1 MDNPSSRSS
10 VITHSAASSDSGYQ
24 GISIRSVTATVRDDD
39 GAGVTVDESNGSTS
53 VGEAGDTDSYTL
65 VLDTEPTHSV
75 AITVTSGTPG
85 AATVEGSGGTAGAT
99 ATLTFT
105 RGNWNQP
112 QTVTV
117 TGVDDA
123 VDNPSSR
130 SSVITHSA
138 ASSDAVYDEIDI
150 ASVTATVTDDDTPTV
165 TFGTAAYTAGEAW
178 GSRSVD
184 VVVNVSPAPASD
196 ITVAYTVQGTAT
208 QDDDYTA
215 LTGSVAVS
223 SGNTSVVIP
232 IAVIDDDIDDDDETI
247 ILMLTDSPVYDLGTT
262 RSITVTITDDDLTF
276 ARARSSIPTPV
287 VTITASQSSVMEG
300 APALFTIRANPAP
313 GGPLSVR
320 LSIEQTGEV
329 VAPTDLGAKTVRIP
343 AEGGAYTYIVDTV
356 GDSIDESPG
365 SVRIQIVAAG
375 GYGIGSPSSASVR
388 VNDDEDPGVV
398 ISRPSMGLEEGRTGT
413 YTVRLNTDPGGTATV
428 RTASADTGAVRVS
441 PASLTFTSTNWRTP
455 RDVTVRAVS
464 DSDARHERT
473 LLTHQVS
480 GYGGVTSGPSIIVR
494 VSDDDVA
501 TPTPVPAGAPTPAST
516 NTPTP
521 APTKTPTPTPTPVPT
536 HALTAEPTHTPTP
549 TPTPTP
555 APPAEPTHTPT
566 PTATPVPDP
575 APFLQSPV
583 VPTPTLTPTP
593 TPTPPA
599 PVPVVAIPGGGNGL
613 LGLLLVG
620 GLLMGTGALGYAGSH
635 RYQRLKR
642 KPSGVDLKRV
652 AASLSTGLH
661 GMCIRLRRLSNESL
675 KVIRTLPGRAIVAG
689 LMAAADIASSIEE
702 LRKRRRR
709 GRHSAR
715 PRSHTQPMTAGRRFG
730 EFFLLLRRKLFRRE
744 RPAP

>member
-1 MDNPSSRSS
+1 M
-10 VITHSAASSDSGYQ
+10 
-24 GISIRSVTATVRDDD
+24 RDDD

-65 VLDTEPTHSV
+65 VLDTQPTHSV

-138 ASSDAVYDEIDI
+138 ASSDADYDEIDI

-232 IAVIDDDIDDDDETI
+232 IAVLDDDIDDDDETI
-247 ILMLTDSPVYDLGTT
+247 ILMLTGSPVYDLGTT

-329 VAPTDLGAKTVRIP
+329 VAPADLGAKTVRIP

-501 TPTPVPAGAPTPAST
+501 TPTPVPAGAPTPASA

-536 HALTAEPTHTPTP
+536 HALTAQPTHTP

-566 PTATPVPDP
+566 PTVTPVPVP

-583 VPTPTLTPTP
+583 VPTPTFTPTP

-620 GLLMGTGALGYAGSH
+620 GLLMGTGALGYASSH